1 MRRSLHAENFTLWAW
16 KGIFTEVQQKPCGQ
30 VHPEDT
36 VSVALDAF
44 EPRALTSTLVTWWT
58 FSRFSQTLFAHRCT
72 KNVCVCVFCSN
83 IWLPYKVIIWV
94 LHIKNMVMLHLT
106 MWYVTLIAIMTKLQI
121 INKPPYVFCF
131 IKQNISCQSF
141 IDKPKNIHSC
151 RHIGSP
157 ALKREL
163 WASNTMVIY
172 KKQQCFII

>member
-1 MRRSLHAENFTLWAW
+1 MKRYFYRSSTKALRAGSSRGHSFCCIRRFWAASADLY
-16 KGIFTEVQQKPCGQ
+16 TRDLMDLQPVL
-30 VHPEDT
+30 
-36 VSVALDAF
+36 SDAF
-44 EPRALTSTLVTWWT
+44 
-58 FSRFSQTLFAHRCT
+58 CT
-72 KNVCVCVFCSN
+72 QMHQKCVCVCVFCSN